1 MSTTVV
7 EIIADGKYRAAQP
20 SQVLVVAGDTI
31 EFSAPEG
38 GATLLSLTAESASV
52 LSPRPASLQIEIA
65 AGSSVSYEF
74 TGPSDAPYCCQLLPA
89 GSGVYPIHCPEPQD
103 DPVLVILSSEN
114 RDPVLPVHH

>member
-20 SQVLVVAGDTI
+20 SQVLIVAGDTI

-38 GATLLSLTAESASV
+38 TLLSLTAETAAI
-52 LSPRPASLQIEIA
+52 LSPKPAGLEVEIA
-65 AGSSVSYEF
+65 AGSSVSYVF
-74 TGPSDAPYCCQLLPA
+74 TAPADSAYCCQVLPA
-89 GSGVYPIHCPEPQD
+89 GSGVYPIHCPEPGD

-114 RDPVLPVHH
+114 RDPVLPINH